1 MNMESRWSLLG
12 RGIIALLLTIGFYG
26 LALGTA
32 FGLLYLI
39 YVEFF
44 VIGTVNLRLTV
55 FALIGAVIILWA
67 IFPRIDEFKA
77 PGPRIT
83 RKKYPAL
90 FEQIDSVAR
99 ATGQTMPRDVYLI
112 HDVNAFVTERGGM
125 MGIGSRRVM
134 GIGLPLLHLV
144 TVDELRAILAHEFG
158 HFHGGDTMLGPWI
171 YKTRNAIVRTVI
183 SLGNSAL
190 RIPFELYANL
200 FLRITNTVSRQ
211 QEFSA
216 DRLAARTVGAQAT
229 LQGLQKVHSY
239 GPAFQAYF
247 QQEFAPVLNSGYLP
261 PMIQGFERFLKSPRV
276 TELISRSEKEQL
288 RVDNTDPYDT
298 HPSLKQRVE
307 ALQGLPPG
315 SSQDS
320 RPASVLLQGAPD
332 METHLLQVVTSD
344 PARVKML
351 REINWDEVLEKVYL
365 PRWAESAA
373 LYAGI
378 LKDLTPV
385 QLPKAAR
392 EVERWFTLA
401 ARAGK
406 LLPPGITPQQIVRE
420 NQLQLVNNVIGSAL
434 VMVLQEHGWQARNLP
449 RENIILH
456 KDGHVIEPFTV
467 FHNLA
472 SLELATEAWKQ
483 QCEELGIA
491 DIPLGK

>member
-1 MNMESRWSLLG
+1 MNMRSRWSLIG

-39 YVEFF
+39 YVEFY

-55 FALIGAVIILWA
+55 FAFIGAVIILWA
-67 IFPRIDEFKA
+67 IVPRVDEFKA

-134 GIGLPLLHLV
+134 GIGLPLLYLV

-171 YKTRNAIVRTVI
+171 YKTRNAIIRTVV

-190 RIPFELYANL
+190 RIPFEMYANL

-216 DRLAARTVGAQAT
+216 DRLAARTVGAQAA

-276 TELISRSEKEQL
+276 TELIARSEKEQL
-288 RVDNTDPYDT
+288 RVDKTDPYDT

-307 ALQGLPPG
+307 ALQGLLSG
-315 SSQDS
+315 SSQDP
-320 RPASVLLQGAPD
+320 RPASVLLQGAPNL
-332 METHLLQVVTSD
+332 ETHLLQVVTSD

-385 QLPKAAR
+385 QLPHAAH

-406 LLPPGITPQQIVRE
+406 LLPPGITPQQIARE
-420 NQLQLVNNVIGSAL
+420 NQLQFVNNVIGAAL
-434 VMVLQEHGWQARNLP
+434 VTVLLEHGWQALNLP
-449 RENIILH
+449 GENITLH
-456 KDGHVIEPFTV
+456 RDGHVLEPFSA

-472 SLELATEAWKQ
+472 NIELSSEVWQQ
-483 QCEELGIA
+483 QCQEFGIA